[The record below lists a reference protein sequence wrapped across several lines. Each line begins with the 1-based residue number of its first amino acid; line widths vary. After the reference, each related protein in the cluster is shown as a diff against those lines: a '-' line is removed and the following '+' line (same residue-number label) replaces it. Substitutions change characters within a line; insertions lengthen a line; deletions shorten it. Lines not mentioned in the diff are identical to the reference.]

1 MCIYLGEAEGLTYK
15 KQEHIFPAGLGGVRT
30 LPRGYVSDQA
40 NEAFSRLEGEL
51 MHASPI
57 ALDRYF
63 SGPGDRRGKDSQS
76 YVTVGRCDDGQLAL
90 SYLSMGVPR
99 LIPQALIYSQLRAE
113 LSFPD
118 DGADAALAAEGLMDR
133 LRGFTPGSRFVFL
146 PCPDMEPGD
155 MIVGAHDGKFFVSC
169 RGERPDAGSVHTAI
183 GRLLGGFEPVET
195 KRESRRITQ
204 RHTLVE
210 NGDIARAYAKTAMNA
225 LARLR
230 GAEYA
235 KRREFDAIRRWI
247 AAGEGGE
254 NFNFLPSISDGREP
268 LLPAMPDG
276 AHFCVFAQVDGAI
289 QALVCFYGK
298 YVRRFTLGKAEGAAD
313 FRNPNAYICDWKNKR
328 EYTLGEYIER
338 LIEDMRAARGR
349 E

>member
-1 MCIYLGEAEGLTYK
+1 MQSIHLICVGKLKERFYQEA
-15 KQEHIFPAGLGGVRT
+15 
-30 LPRGYVSDQA
+30 
-40 NEAFSRLEGEL
+40 
-51 MHASPI
+51 
-57 ALDRYF
+57 
-63 SGPGDRRGKDSQS
+63 
-76 YVTVGRCDDGQLAL
+76 C
-90 SYLSMGVPR
+90 
-99 LIPQALIYSQLRAE
+99 
-113 LSFPD
+113 
-118 DGADAALAAEGLMDR
+118 
-133 LRGFTPGSRFVFL
+133 
-146 PCPDMEPGD
+146 
-155 MIVGAHDGKFFVSC
+155 
-169 RGERPDAGSVHTAI
+169 
-183 GRLLGGFEPVET
+183 
-195 KRESRRITQ
+195 
-204 RHTLVE
+204 
-210 NGDIARAYAKTAMNA
+210 
-225 LARLR
+225 
-230 GAEYA
+230 AEYA

-338 LIEDMRAARGR
+338 LVEDMRAARGR